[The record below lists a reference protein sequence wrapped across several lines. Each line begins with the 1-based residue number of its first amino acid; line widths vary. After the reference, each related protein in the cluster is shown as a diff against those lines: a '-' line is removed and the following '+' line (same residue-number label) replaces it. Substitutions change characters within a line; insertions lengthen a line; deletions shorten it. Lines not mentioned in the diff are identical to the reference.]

1 MPDPLSLAAVA
12 VAMLAL
18 AACQPARAEQPASR
32 AQLGEQPV
40 GQAIL
45 DGYRRYN
52 SACNHCH
59 GPDGIGSSFAPSL
72 IDRPLPYARFREIVE
87 QGSATGVSVM
97 RGFAKTRAT
106 ALSKSWR
113 ESRTI
118 GFSHAGTGANES
130 APARTRNVASVV
142 AVPHGDRGRRLRSSV
157 IGADW
162 SAARRMPQVCDLRT
176 KKQDTDHIATTCRP
190 RCAPP
195 HVDER

>member
-1 MPDPLSLAAVA
+1 MSLAAVA

-97 RGFAKTRAT
+97 RGFANDPNVAPHIADIYAYLEARA
-106 ALSKSWR
+106 
-113 ESRTI
+113 
-118 GFSHAGTGANES
+118 AGTVG
-130 APARTRNVASVV
+130 
-142 AVPHGDRGRRLRSSV
+142 RGRPAL
-157 IGADW
+157 
-162 SAARRMPQVCDLRT
+162 AR
-176 KKQDTDHIATTCRP
+176 
-190 RCAPP
+190 
-195 HVDER
+195 